1 MIRARARKK
10 KETQQKAIILFVG
23 ILVLILSTYLITKVI
38 NSKVMAIAG
47 IYQESIDSDFEFYQ
61 SLIPLR
67 DWKTEKPI
75 IEARAA
81 SVAYIDPQGETKFIF
96 EKNRD
101 SKVPIASI
109 TKLMTVL
116 IVLEQYNLEDIVS
129 ITKDDF
135 LVDFTRVNNLY
146 VGEQYRVKNLLYP
159 LLMESSN
166 AASYALAQKMGLNQ
180 FVDAMNEKAQELGMT
195 NTFFI
200 DPSGLDPSNA
210 SDTTN
215 YSTVEDLTV
224 LAQHLLK
231 KDLIWEI
238 LSLSHFNLV
247 RMDGYFKYTVTNTN
261 ALLEEVPEIIGGKTG
276 TTTRA
281 RQCFLLVTKKN
292 DGYLI
297 TTILGSANRFAETR
311 SLLDWTNSGYYWE
324 IEETN

>member
-10 KETQQKAIILFVG
+10 KETQKKAIILSIG
-23 ILVLILSTYLITKVI
+23 ILVVVLSTYLMTKTI
-38 NSKVMAIAG
+38 NSREAVIAD
-47 IYQESIDSDFEFYQ
+47 IYQASIDSDSEFYQ

-67 DWKTEKPI
+67 GWKTEKPI

-81 SVAYIDPQGETKFIF
+81 SVAYIDSQGETKFIF

-135 LVDFTRVNNLY
+135 RVDFTRVNNLY

-180 FVDAMNEKAQELGMT
+180 FIDAMNEKAQELGMT

-215 YSTVEDLTV
+215 YSTVEDLTI

-238 LSLSHFNLV
+238 LSLSQFNLV

-261 ALLEEVPEIIGGKTG
+261 ALLKEVPEIIGGKTG
-276 TTTRA
+276 TTARA

-292 DGYLI
+292 EGYLI

-311 SLLDWTNSGYYWE
+311 SLLNWVNSGYYWE
-324 IEETN
+324 IEKTN